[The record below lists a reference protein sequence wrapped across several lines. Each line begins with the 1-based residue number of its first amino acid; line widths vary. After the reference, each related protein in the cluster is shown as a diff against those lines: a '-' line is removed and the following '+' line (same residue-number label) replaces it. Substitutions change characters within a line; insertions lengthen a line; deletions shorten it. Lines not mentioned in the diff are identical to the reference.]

1 MLRWLVSVFVAALV
15 LPSAA
20 MPASRELGE
29 RVRAV
34 MQKTRAHGIAIAVID
49 GGQVRSVA
57 GFGIRNAK
65 GDPLTADT
73 VMYGASL
80 TKAVFAYGI
89 MKLVDDGRLDL
100 DTPIAALLPEPLPE
114 YSAYKSLAGDPRW
127 KSITPR
133 MALAFVEPDHK
144 LHIHFDPG
152 SRYAYSGEGFL
163 LLQFALERGLGLDIK
178 EFTDGYLQKLG
189 LARTSFQWRDSFDR
203 NLADGWNDQDKVVPH
218 DRRSHIRAPGS
229 MDTTITDMA
238 KFAAAL
244 VSGKGLSSAALA
256 ELERPQLAITAAHQ
270 FPTFLPELPPSQ
282 RRADLRAGLGVVTF
296 KGPQGE
302 GFYKGGHDAQTAN
315 TMVCLVKKER
325 CVVILANDVRAEAG
339 FGELVSF
346 ILGETGVPYG
356 WEYGEGAGKSN
367 P

>member
-1 MLRWLVSVFVAALV
+1 M
-15 LPSAA
+15 
-20 MPASRELGE
+20 
-29 RVRAV
+29 
-34 MQKTRAHGIAIAVID
+34 
-49 GGQVRSVA
+49 
-57 GFGIRNAK
+57 
-65 GDPLTADT
+65 
-73 VMYGASL
+73 
-80 TKAVFAYGI
+80 
-89 MKLVDDGRLDL
+89 
-100 DTPIAALLPEPLPE
+100 
-114 YSAYKSLAGDPRW
+114 
-127 KSITPR
+127 
-133 MALAFVEPDHK
+133 
-144 LHIHFDPG
+144 
-152 SRYAYSGEGFL
+152 
-163 LLQFALERGLGLDIK
+163 
-178 EFTDGYLQKLG
+178 QKLG

-256 ELERPQLAITAAHQ
+256 ELERPQLAMTAAHR